1 MNKFLSILFFLF
13 LSSHLVAKDK
23 TLVTFITFSP
33 FQDTIVG
40 GFEIEIQI
48 KSETTFSE
56 FSITSTNCS
65 VMLKD
70 AARGIYIVKAPMTSN
85 GKTSTIKVSGKMKN
99 GNFVELVTKEIP
111 IVAMTKE
118 MRKRYTNYIMH
129 KK

>member
-1 MNKFLSILFFLF
+1 MKKILLIALTLLVAINLS
-13 LSSHLVAKDK
+13 AKDK

-48 KSETTFSE
+48 KSETTISE
-56 FSITSTNCS
+56 FSISSTNCT

-70 AARGIYIVKAPMTSN
+70 ASRGIYVVKAPMTSN
-85 GKTSTIKVSGKMKN
+85 GKTSVIKVSGKMKN
-99 GNFVELVTKEIP
+99 GSFVELVTKEIP
-111 IVAMTKE
+111 IVSMTKE
-118 MRKRYTNYIMH
+118 MRKRYTNYLMH